1 MRRLLLGSGRGM
13 DERLIRG
20 ELGADLSRREFL
32 QRAGALGAGAL
43 VIAALPVAARMI
55 DPDSAAGAVPFPDA
69 TLQAFFDTIIPGR
82 RAVNGVPVTT
92 TDLGNEIHPQAIAGV
107 DPEPGAVEAD
117 ALLLGQDPR
126 LGFTVLAIPFIAELE
141 AFALLQGG
149 DFLSLP
155 FEKREAACLQGLSF
169 SNPTRVVWEA
179 ATAVAFT
186 AFCAAATQVNPT
198 SETASGYR
206 VMGHPGIA
214 PEGYRDFSYGRQ
226 LSSES
231 TAQGHLP

>member
-1 MRRLLLGSGRGM
+1 M

-20 ELGADLSRREFL
+20 AVGAELSRRQFI
-32 QRAGALGAGAL
+32 QRAGVLGAGAL
-43 VIAALPVAARMI
+43 IASAVPVAARLVVP
-55 DPDSAAGAVPFPDA
+55 PDANADVGLTDA
-69 TLQAFFDTIIPGR
+69 TLQAFYDTLIPGR
-82 RAVNGVPVTT
+82 PATT
-92 TDLGNEIHPQAIAGV
+92 TDLGHEIHPRAIAGV
-107 DPEPGAVEAD
+107 DPDPGAVEAD

-179 ATAVAFT
+179 ASAVGFT

-214 PEGYRDFSYGRQ
+214 PGGYRDFSSRRQ
-226 LSSES
+226 LSSER